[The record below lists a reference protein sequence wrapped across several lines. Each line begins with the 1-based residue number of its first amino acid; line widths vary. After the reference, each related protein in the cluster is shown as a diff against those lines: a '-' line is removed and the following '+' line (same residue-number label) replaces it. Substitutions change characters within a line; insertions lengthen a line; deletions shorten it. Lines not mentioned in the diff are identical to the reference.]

1 MLLLMS
7 RGWNTKMIP
16 FVRRAWAEAWRI
28 HADFDVQRLE
38 HKNDFRLRD
47 YRLKPGEITV
57 GRGFK

>member
-1 MLLLMS
+1 
-7 RGWNTKMIP
+7 MIP